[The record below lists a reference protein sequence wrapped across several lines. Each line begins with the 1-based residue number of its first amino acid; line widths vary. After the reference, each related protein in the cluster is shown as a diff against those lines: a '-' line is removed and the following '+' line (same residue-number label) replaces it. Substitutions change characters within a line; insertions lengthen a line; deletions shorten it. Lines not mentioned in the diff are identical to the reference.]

1 MAYRHDTYKYKN
13 KKIIEHEFKYAGR
26 YGAKGEKR
34 AQRKKATPEQM
45 KKQNQYNREK
55 LVLRKMRNNFKRGD
69 LWITLKLKKGERV
82 SAQEILKIREKF
94 LRQLRG
100 VYKKR
105 GRALKYMCRIE
116 IGERGGIH
124 IHILV
129 NRIKG
134 TPGTAEV
141 ISQIWGRLTGGHVN
155 YAPVYEEG
163 HFKDLADYLVKKP
176 KEEITGQ
183 LTLFG
188 TEEERKIFSEYTCSK
203 NLELPEKE
211 THDYKHWTLRK
222 LVENGP
228 GPKPGYYIDRDSIR
242 HGKNPYTGM
251 SYYYYTEI
259 RLERDAGEIRREC
272 EDLCGQSVYTPLR
285 P

>member
-222 LVENGP
+222 LVENGQE
-228 GPKPGYYIDRDSIR
+228 PKPGYYIDRDSIR
-242 HGKNPYTGM
+242 HGKNRYTGM

-259 RLERDAGEIRREC
+259 RLERDAGEIRRER
-272 EDLCGQSVYTPLR
+272 EDLYGQSVYTPLR

>member
-228 GPKPGYYIDRDSIR
+228 EPKPGYYIDRDSIR

-272 EDLCGQSVYTPLR
+272 EDLCGQSLYTPLR

>member
-228 GPKPGYYIDRDSIR
+228 EPKPGYYIDRDSIR

-251 SYYYYTEI
+251 SYYYYTEL

-272 EDLCGQSVYTPLR
+272 DDLCGQSVYTPLR

>member
-69 LWITLKLKKGERV
+69 LWITLKLKKGERA

-155 YAPVYEEG
+155 YTPVYEEG

-222 LVENGP
+222 LIENGP
-228 GPKPGYYIDRDSIR
+228 EPKPGYYIDRDSIR
-242 HGKNPYTGM
+242 HGVNPYTGM

-259 RLERDAGEIRREC
+259 RLERDAGEIRRER
-272 EDLCGQSVYTPLR
+272 EDLCGQSVYTSPR

>member
-45 KKQNQYNREK
+45 KKQNQYNMEK

-228 GPKPGYYIDRDSIR
+228 EPKPGYYIDRDSIR
-242 HGKNPYTGM
+242 HGKNRYTGM

-259 RLERDAGEIRREC
+259 RLERDAGEIRRER
-272 EDLCGQSVYTPLR
+272 EDLYGQSVYTPLR

>member
-124 IHILV
+124 IQILV

-134 TPGTAEV
+134 TPGTAED

-228 GPKPGYYIDRDSIR
+228 EPKPGYYIDRDSIR
-242 HGKNPYTGM
+242 HGKNRYTGM
-251 SYYYYTEI
+251 SYYYYTEN
-259 RLERDAGEIRREC
+259 RLARDAGEIRRER
-272 EDLCGQSVYTPLR
+272 EDLYGQSVYTPLR

>member
-228 GPKPGYYIDRDSIR
+228 EPKPGYYIDRDSIR
-242 HGKNPYTGM
+242 L